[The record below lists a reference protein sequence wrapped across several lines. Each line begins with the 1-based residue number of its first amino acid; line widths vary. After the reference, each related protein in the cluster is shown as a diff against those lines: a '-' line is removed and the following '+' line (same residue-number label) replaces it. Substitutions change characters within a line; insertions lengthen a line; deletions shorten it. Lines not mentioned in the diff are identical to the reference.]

1 MTPEDLLRLEAFLKK
16 EPIAETA
23 MSVSMIDGMMT
34 ATVIG
39 PSPVMPSDY
48 LQWIWD
54 TEEGEIEAPFDS
66 QEAAGEIL
74 GIVMGMQNR
83 IATSLMKEPPQYRPL
98 FASDERLSHTDWA
111 RGFDIGTTFDPAW
124 DELLH
129 ANSGED
135 EPEDFP
141 SLAALT
147 MLSHPDVRQII
158 GDQWPR
164 LLDELE
170 SMVVDVRD
178 MFRAQAV
185 EAGPGFVV
193 QQPFVRPGP
202 KVGRNDPC
210 PCGSGRKY
218 KKCCGDGTG
227 TVH

>member
-1 MTPEDLLRLEAFLKK
+1 M
-16 EPIAETA
+16 
-23 MSVSMIDGMMT
+23 
-34 ATVIG
+34 
-39 PSPVMPSDY
+39 
-48 LQWIWD
+48 
-54 TEEGEIEAPFDS
+54 
-66 QEAAGEIL
+66 
-74 GIVMGMQNR
+74 
-83 IATSLMKEPPQYRPL
+83 
-98 FASDERLSHTDWA
+98 A

-185 EAGPGFVV
+185 EADLTSVFPRTCACRSHARARCRVS
-193 QQPFVRPGP
+193 PALPR
-202 KVGRNDPC
+202 GRAC
-210 PCGSGRKY
+210 WRSGRLRLQIL
-218 KKCCGDGTG
+218 
-227 TVH
+227 